1 LEDAQPLDDPAIYF
15 FDFDSVLLSVF
26 FVSDLSVVFA
36 PSFADDVLELDSEEL
51 PEAPFL
57 A

>member
-36 PSFADDVLELDSEEL
+36 PSFADDVLELESEEL